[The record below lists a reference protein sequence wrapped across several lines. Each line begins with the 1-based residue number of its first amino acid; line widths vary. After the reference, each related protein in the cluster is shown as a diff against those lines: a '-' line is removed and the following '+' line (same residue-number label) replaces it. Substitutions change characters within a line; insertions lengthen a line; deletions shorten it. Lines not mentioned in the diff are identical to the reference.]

1 LGFVAAI
8 QDFCAKNLEKCSIVE
23 VMGRNAGHIAVW
35 CGIANGAEQVLIP
48 EKYDYNEGR
57 IVKTLSQHRAEGKK
71 NNIIINAE
79 GIGDT
84 DKMARRISAMAGV
97 NILATILSYVQ
108 RGGSPTCRDRV
119 YASIMGA
126 KAIDLLSEGAKNRVI
141 AYRDGKFIDYD
152 ITEAL
157 QMEGRMLEYMY
168 EILEDLSM

>member
-1 LGFVAAI
+1 
-8 QDFCAKNLEKCSIVE
+8 
-23 VMGRNAGHIAVW
+23 
-35 CGIANGAEQVLIP
+35 
-48 EKYDYNEGR
+48 
-57 IVKTLSQHRAEGKK
+57 
-71 NNIIINAE
+71 
-79 GIGDT
+79 
-84 DKMARRISAMAGV
+84 MAGV
-97 NILATILSYVQ
+97 NIRATILSYVQ

-168 EILEDLSM
+168 EILEGLSM